1 MKKSYFTR
9 LLIYTSIFFF
19 FTSAFEVFS
28 QIPSDN
34 NLPLITGNSENLSI
48 RNIEDFT
55 KYLYSKVEYPKK
67 ARKIGIE
74 GTVIIQFK
82 VDENGYVKDVKC
94 LKGIGMG
101 CDEEVLRAAINS
113 PQWQLTDEIANEYT
127 TAIKFKLK

>member
-1 MKKSYFTR
+1 MKKFSPIQFLT
-9 LLIYTSIFFF
+9 YTLIFFF
-19 FTSAFEVFS
+19 FISSSQLFS

-34 NLPLITGNSENLSI
+34 NLPSITENSEDLI
-48 RNIEDFT
+48 IKNIEDFT

-82 VDENGYVKDVKC
+82 VDEKGYVKDVKL

-113 PQWQLTDEIANEYT
+113 PQWQLIDEIANEYT
-127 TAIKFKLK
+127 TSIKFKLK